1 MALRNRLSMYLDRL
15 QIAVGAVAPK
25 ALENMYNDLSR
36 TWDDGKRVYLCGNGG
51 SAGNAIHLANDFIFG
66 AGRSRGIGLRAEA
79 LPANQSVIS
88 CLANDIGYE
97 EIFAEQLRVKGE
109 KDDVLIVLSG
119 SGNSPNIL
127 RALEVGRKIGMSSHA
142 ILGFDGGKAL
152 SMADNVLHVKI
163 DDMQIAEDAQVII
176 GHLMMQWLCG
186 FTHDDK

>member
-1 MALRNRLSMYLDRL
+1 MYLDRL

>member
-1 MALRNRLSMYLDRL
+1 MTNRLNSYLDRL
-15 QIAVGAVAPK
+15 KVAVGGVSPEAVK
-25 ALENMYNDLSR
+25 KLYDDLSR
-36 TWDDGKRVYLCGNGG
+36 TWDDGRRIYLCGNGG

-66 AGRSRGIGLRAEA
+66 AGKSRGIGLRAEA

-88 CLANDIGYE
+88 CLANDIGYQ
-97 EIFAEQLRVKGE
+97 EIFAEQLRVKAENG
-109 KDDVLIVLSG
+109 DVLIALSG

-127 RALEVGRKIGMSSHA
+127 RALEVARTMGMSSHA

-163 DDMQIAEDAQVII
+163 NDMQIAEDAQVII

-186 FTHDDK
+186 FTHDEK

>member
-1 MALRNRLSMYLDRL
+1 MTNRLNSYLDRL
-15 QIAVGAVAPK
+15 KEAVGDVSPEAVEW
-25 ALENMYNDLSR
+25 LYRDLNR
-36 TWDDGKRVYLCGNGG
+36 TWDDGKRIYLCGNGG

-66 AGRSRGIGLRAEA
+66 AGKSRGIGLRAEA

-97 EIFAEQLRVKGE
+97 EVFAEQLRVKGE
-109 KDDVLIVLSG
+109 RGDVLIVLSG
-119 SGNSPNIL
+119 SGNSPNVL
-127 RALEVGRKIGMSSHA
+127 RALEIGRAMGMSSHA

-152 SMADNVLHVKI
+152 TMADNVLHVKI

-186 FTHDDK
+186 FTHDDQ